1 MVRRI
6 CFRRS
11 VAQWLEHRSPK
22 PGVAGSSPVAPAL
35 PLASLFTAITL
46 AFAGIA
52 VAAYG
57 AEAWVIAVAAA
68 VLALWMAG
76 LAIRMFRAAREEIAR

>member
-1 MVRRI
+1 MARAAQRR
-6 CFRRS
+6 
-11 VAQWLEHRSPK
+11 AQ
-22 PGVAGSSPVAPAL
+22 GV
-35 PLASLFTAITL
+35 LFAFLTFF
-46 AFAGIA
+46 FAGIA